1 MSVEAKNA
9 EPVLYSVDGPV
20 ATITLNRPAQLN
32 ALNRELALALRDA
45 VTRAAGDDA
54 VRAVRIKGEG
64 RAFMAGG
71 DVAMFAENFDAAP
84 ETIGGLIEVFH
95 AIVGTIRSMPKPV
108 IAVLQGAVAGG
119 GLGLALACD
128 VAIAA
133 DNIVMISAYTKLGT
147 SPDGGTTWSVTQAL
161 GARRAIEFIM
171 LNDPVDAKAA
181 LQLGFVNRV
190 VPLDQLEAESIA
202 YARRFADAAY
212 GANAAVKRLVHAA
225 AEGQF
230 QTQLA
235 LERASFIERAATDDF
250 REGVTAFLQK
260 RAPRFQD

>member
-1 MSVEAKNA
+1 MSEA
-9 EPVLYSVDGPV
+9 PVLYAVDGAV
-20 ATITLNRPAQLN
+20 ATITMNRPAQLN
-32 ALNRELALALRDA
+32 ALNRDLAFALRDA
-45 VTRAAGDDA
+45 VKRAAEDETI
-54 VRAVRIKGEG
+54 RAVRIQGEG

-71 DVAMFAENFDAAP
+71 DVGMFAENFDAAP
-84 ETIGGLIEVFH
+84 ETIGHLIEAFH
-95 AIVGTIRSMPKPV
+95 GIVTTIRTMPKPV

-133 DNIVMISAYTKLGT
+133 DNVVMISAYTKLGT

-171 LNDPVDAKAA
+171 LNDPLDAKGA
-181 LQLGFVNRV
+181 LALGFVNRV
-190 VPLDQLEAESIA
+190 VPLADLETESMA
-202 YARRFADAAY
+202 YALRFVAGSK

-230 QTQLA
+230 ASQLA
-235 LERASFIERAATDDF
+235 LERASFIERAGTADF
-250 REGVTAFLQK
+250 QEGVTAFIEK
-260 RAPRFQD
+260 RPTRF

>member
-1 MSVEAKNA
+1 MSEA
-9 EPVLYSVDGPV
+9 PVLYAVDGAV
-20 ATITLNRPAQLN
+20 ATITMNRPAQLN
-32 ALNRELALALRDA
+32 ALNRDLAFALRDA
-45 VTRAAGDDA
+45 VKRAAEDETI
-54 VRAVRIKGEG
+54 RAVRIKGEG

-71 DVAMFAENFDAAP
+71 DVGMFAENFDAAP
-84 ETIGGLIEVFH
+84 ETIGHLIEAFH
-95 AIVGTIRSMPKPV
+95 GIVTTIRTMTKPV

-133 DNIVMISAYTKLGT
+133 DNVVMISAYTKLGT

-171 LNDPVDAKAA
+171 LNDPLDAKGA
-181 LQLGFVNRV
+181 LALGFVNRV
-190 VPLDQLEAESIA
+190 VALADLETESMA
-202 YARRFADAAY
+202 YALRFVAGSK

-230 QTQLA
+230 ASQLA
-235 LERASFIERAATDDF
+235 LERASFIERAGTADF
-250 REGVTAFLQK
+250 REGVTAFIEK
-260 RAPRFQD
+260 RPTRF

>member
-1 MSVEAKNA
+1 MTASLSEG
-9 EPVLYSVDGPV
+9 PVLYSVDGPI

-32 ALNRELALALRDA
+32 ALNRELAIALRAA
-45 VTRAAGDDA
+45 VTRAAEDDSI
-54 VRAVRIKGEG
+54 RAVRIKGEG

-84 ETIGGLIEVFH
+84 ETIGGLIEAFH
-95 AIVGTIRSMPKPV
+95 GIMTTIRAMPKPV
-108 IAVLQGAVAGG
+108 IAVLHGAVAGG
-119 GLGLALACD
+119 AIGLALACD

-133 DNIVMISAYTKLGT
+133 DNIVMIAAYTKLGT

-171 LNDPVDAKAA
+171 LNDPVDANAA
-181 LQLGFVNRV
+181 LQLGLVNRV
-190 VPLDQLEAESIA
+190 VPLAQLEAESMA
-202 YARRFADAAY
+202 YARRFADASY

-230 QTQLA
+230 ATQLG
-235 LERASFIERAATDDF
+235 LERESFIERSRTADF
-250 REGVTAFLQK
+250 REGVTAFIEK
-260 RAPRFQD
+260 RAARFHD

>member
-1 MSVEAKNA
+1 MSEA
-9 EPVLYSVDGPV
+9 PVLYAVDGAV
-20 ATITLNRPAQLN
+20 ATITMNRPAQLN
-32 ALNRELALALRDA
+32 ALNRDLAFALRDA
-45 VTRAAGDDA
+45 VKRAAEDETI
-54 VRAVRIKGEG
+54 RAVRIKGEG

-71 DVAMFAENFDAAP
+71 DVGMFAENFDAPP
-84 ETIGGLIEVFH
+84 ETIGHLIEAFH
-95 AIVGTIRSMPKPV
+95 GIVTTIRTMPKPV

-133 DNIVMISAYTKLGT
+133 DNVVMISAYTKLGT

-171 LNDPVDAKAA
+171 LNDPLDAKGA
-181 LQLGFVNRV
+181 LALGFVNRV
-190 VPLDQLEAESIA
+190 VALADLETESMA
-202 YARRFADAAY
+202 YALRFVAGSK

-230 QTQLA
+230 ASQLA
-235 LERASFIERAATDDF
+235 LERASFIERAGTADF
-250 REGVTAFLQK
+250 REGVTAFIEK
-260 RAPRFQD
+260 RPTRF

>member
-1 MSVEAKNA
+1 MSEA
-9 EPVLYSVDGPV
+9 PVLYAVDGAV
-20 ATITLNRPAQLN
+20 ATITMNRPAQLN
-32 ALNRELALALRDA
+32 ALNRDLAFALRDA
-45 VTRAAGDDA
+45 VKRAAEDETI
-54 VRAVRIKGEG
+54 RAVRIKGEG

-71 DVAMFAENFDAAP
+71 DVGMFAENFDAAP
-84 ETIGGLIEVFH
+84 QTIGHLIEAFH
-95 AIVGTIRSMPKPV
+95 GIVTTIRTMPKPV

-133 DNIVMISAYTKLGT
+133 DNVVMISAYTKLGT

-171 LNDPVDAKAA
+171 LNDPLDAKGA
-181 LQLGFVNRV
+181 LALGFVNRV
-190 VPLDQLEAESIA
+190 VPLADLETESMA
-202 YARRFADAAY
+202 YALRFVAGSK

-230 QTQLA
+230 ASQLA
-235 LERASFIERAATDDF
+235 LERASFIERAGTADF
-250 REGVTAFLQK
+250 REGVTAFIEK
-260 RAPRFQD
+260 RPTRF

>member
-1 MSVEAKNA
+1 MSEA
-9 EPVLYSVDGPV
+9 PVLYAVDGAV
-20 ATITLNRPAQLN
+20 ATITMNRPAQLN
-32 ALNRELALALRDA
+32 ALNRDLALALRDA
-45 VTRAAGDDA
+45 VMRAAEDETI
-54 VRAVRIKGEG
+54 RAVRIKGEG

-71 DVAMFAENFDAAP
+71 DVGMFAENFDAAP
-84 ETIGGLIEVFH
+84 ETIGHLIEAFH
-95 AIVGTIRSMPKPV
+95 GIVTTIRTMPKPV

-133 DNIVMISAYTKLGT
+133 DNVVMISAYTKLGT

-171 LNDPVDAKAA
+171 LNDPLDAKGA
-181 LQLGFVNRV
+181 LALGFVNRV
-190 VPLDQLEAESIA
+190 VPLDDLETESMA
-202 YARRFADAAY
+202 YALRFVAGSK

-230 QTQLA
+230 ASQLA
-235 LERASFIERAATDDF
+235 LERASFIERAGTADF
-250 REGVTAFLQK
+250 REGVTAFIEK
-260 RAPRFQD
+260 RPTRF

>member
-1 MSVEAKNA
+1 MSEA
-9 EPVLYSVDGPV
+9 PVLYAVDGAV
-20 ATITLNRPAQLN
+20 ATITMNRPAQLN
-32 ALNRELALALRDA
+32 ALNRDLAFALRDA
-45 VTRAAGDDA
+45 VKRAAEDETI
-54 VRAVRIKGEG
+54 RAVRIKGEG

-71 DVAMFAENFDAAP
+71 DVGMFAENFEAAP
-84 ETIGGLIEVFH
+84 ETIGHLIEAFH
-95 AIVGTIRSMPKPV
+95 GIVTTIRTMPKPV

-133 DNIVMISAYTKLGT
+133 DNVVMISAYTKLGT

-171 LNDPVDAKAA
+171 LNDPLDAKGA
-181 LQLGFVNRV
+181 LALGFVNRV
-190 VPLDQLEAESIA
+190 VPLADLETESMA
-202 YARRFADAAY
+202 YALRFVAGSK

-230 QTQLA
+230 ASQLA
-235 LERASFIERAATDDF
+235 LERASFIERAGTADF
-250 REGVTAFLQK
+250 REGVTAFIEK
-260 RAPRFQD
+260 RPTRF

>member
-1 MSVEAKNA
+1 MSEA
-9 EPVLYSVDGPV
+9 PVLYAVDGAV
-20 ATITLNRPAQLN
+20 ATITMNRPAQLN
-32 ALNRELALALRDA
+32 ALNRDLAFALRDA
-45 VTRAAGDDA
+45 VKRAAEDETI
-54 VRAVRIKGEG
+54 RAVRIKGEG

-71 DVAMFAENFDAAP
+71 DVGMFAKNFDAAP
-84 ETIGGLIEVFH
+84 ETIGHLIEAFH
-95 AIVGTIRSMPKPV
+95 GIVTTIRTMPKPV

-133 DNIVMISAYTKLGT
+133 DNVVMISAYTKLGT

-171 LNDPVDAKAA
+171 LNDPLDAKGA
-181 LQLGFVNRV
+181 LALGFVNRV
-190 VPLDQLEAESIA
+190 VPLADLETESMA
-202 YARRFADAAY
+202 YALRFVAGSK

-230 QTQLA
+230 ASQLA
-235 LERASFIERAATDDF
+235 LERASFIERAGTADF
-250 REGVTAFLQK
+250 REGVTAFIEK
-260 RAPRFQD
+260 RPTRF

>member
-1 MSVEAKNA
+1 MSEA
-9 EPVLYSVDGPV
+9 PVLYAVDGAV
-20 ATITLNRPAQLN
+20 ATITMNRPAQLN
-32 ALNRELALALRDA
+32 ALNRDLAFALRDA
-45 VTRAAGDDA
+45 VKRAAEDETI
-54 VRAVRIKGEG
+54 RAVRIKGEG

-71 DVAMFAENFDAAP
+71 DVGMFAENFDAAP
-84 ETIGGLIEVFH
+84 ETIGHLIEAFH
-95 AIVGTIRSMPKPV
+95 GIVTTIRTMPKPV

-133 DNIVMISAYTKLGT
+133 DNVVMISAYTKLGT

-171 LNDPVDAKAA
+171 LNDPLDAKGA
-181 LQLGFVNRV
+181 LALGFVNRV
-190 VPLDQLEAESIA
+190 VALADLETESMA
-202 YARRFADAAY
+202 YALRFVAGSK

-230 QTQLA
+230 ASQLA
-235 LERASFIERAATDDF
+235 LERASFIERAGTADF
-250 REGVTAFLQK
+250 REGVTAFIEK
-260 RAPRFQD
+260 RPTRF

>member
-1 MSVEAKNA
+1 MSEA
-9 EPVLYSVDGPV
+9 PVLYAVDGAV
-20 ATITLNRPAQLN
+20 ATITMNRPAQLN
-32 ALNRELALALRDA
+32 ALNRDLAFALRDA
-45 VTRAAGDDA
+45 VKRAAEDETI
-54 VRAVRIKGEG
+54 RAVRIQGEG

-71 DVAMFAENFDAAP
+71 DVGMFAENFDAAP
-84 ETIGGLIEVFH
+84 ETIGHLIEAFH
-95 AIVGTIRSMPKPV
+95 GIVTTIRTMPKPV

-133 DNIVMISAYTKLGT
+133 DNVVMISAYTKLGT

-171 LNDPVDAKAA
+171 LNDPLDAKGA
-181 LQLGFVNRV
+181 LALGFVNRV
-190 VPLDQLEAESIA
+190 VPLADLETESMA
-202 YARRFADAAY
+202 YALRFVAGSK

-230 QTQLA
+230 ASQLA
-235 LERASFIERAATDDF
+235 LERASFIERAGTADF
-250 REGVTAFLQK
+250 REGVTAFIEK
-260 RAPRFQD
+260 RPTRF

>member
-1 MSVEAKNA
+1 MSEA
-9 EPVLYSVDGPV
+9 PVLYAVDGAV
-20 ATITLNRPAQLN
+20 ATITMNRPAQLN
-32 ALNRELALALRDA
+32 ALNRALAFALRDA
-45 VTRAAGDDA
+45 VKRAAEDETI
-54 VRAVRIKGEG
+54 RAVRIKGEG

-71 DVAMFAENFDAAP
+71 DVGMFAENFEAAP
-84 ETIGGLIEVFH
+84 ETIDHLIEAFH
-95 AIVGTIRSMPKPV
+95 GIVTTIRTMPKPV

-133 DNIVMISAYTKLGT
+133 DNVVMISAYTKLGT

-171 LNDPVDAKAA
+171 LNDPLDAKGA
-181 LQLGFVNRV
+181 LALGFVNRV
-190 VPLDQLEAESIA
+190 VPLADLETESMA
-202 YARRFADAAY
+202 YALRFVAGSK

-230 QTQLA
+230 ASQLA
-235 LERASFIERAATDDF
+235 LERASFIERAGTADF
-250 REGVTAFLQK
+250 REGVTAFIEK
-260 RAPRFQD
+260 RPTRF

>member
-1 MSVEAKNA
+1 MSEA
-9 EPVLYSVDGPV
+9 PVLYAVDGAV
-20 ATITLNRPAQLN
+20 ATITMNRPAQLN
-32 ALNRELALALRDA
+32 ALNRDLAFALRDA
-45 VTRAAGDDA
+45 VKRAAEDETI
-54 VRAVRIKGEG
+54 RAVRIKGEG

-71 DVAMFAENFDAAP
+71 DVGMFAENFDAAP
-84 ETIGGLIEVFH
+84 ETIGHLIEAFH
-95 AIVGTIRSMPKPV
+95 GIVTTIRTMPKPV

-133 DNIVMISAYTKLGT
+133 DNVVMISAYTKLGT

-171 LNDPVDAKAA
+171 LNDPLDAKGA
-181 LQLGFVNRV
+181 LALGFVNRV
-190 VPLDQLEAESIA
+190 VALADLETESMA
-202 YARRFADAAY
+202 YALRFVAGSK

-230 QTQLA
+230 ASQLA
-235 LERASFIERAATDDF
+235 FERASFIERAGTADF
-250 REGVTAFLQK
+250 REGVTAFIEK
-260 RAPRFQD
+260 RPTRF

>member
-1 MSVEAKNA
+1 MSEA
-9 EPVLYSVDGPV
+9 PVLYAVDGAV
-20 ATITLNRPAQLN
+20 ATITMNRPAQLN
-32 ALNRELALALRDA
+32 ALNRDLAFALRDA
-45 VTRAAGDDA
+45 VKRAAEDETI
-54 VRAVRIKGEG
+54 RAVRIKGEG

-71 DVAMFAENFDAAP
+71 DVGMFAENFDAAP
-84 ETIGGLIEVFH
+84 ETIGHLIEAFH
-95 AIVGTIRSMPKPV
+95 GIVTTIRTMPKPV

-133 DNIVMISAYTKLGT
+133 DNVVMISAYTKLGT

-171 LNDPVDAKAA
+171 LNDPLDAKGA
-181 LQLGFVNRV
+181 LALGFVNRV
-190 VPLDQLEAESIA
+190 VPLADLETESMA
-202 YARRFADAAY
+202 YALRFVAGSK

-230 QTQLA
+230 ASQLA
-235 LERASFIERAATDDF
+235 LERASFIERAGTADF
-250 REGVTAFLQK
+250 REGVTAFIEK
-260 RAPRFQD
+260 RPTRF

>member
-1 MSVEAKNA
+1 MSEA
-9 EPVLYSVDGPV
+9 PVLYAVDGAV
-20 ATITLNRPAQLN
+20 ATITMNRPAQLN
-32 ALNRELALALRDA
+32 ALNRDLAFALRDA
-45 VTRAAGDDA
+45 VKRAAEDETI
-54 VRAVRIKGEG
+54 RAVRIKGEG

-71 DVAMFAENFDAAP
+71 DVGMFAENFDAAP
-84 ETIGGLIEVFH
+84 ETIGHLIEAFH
-95 AIVGTIRSMPKPV
+95 GIVTTIRTMPKPV

-133 DNIVMISAYTKLGT
+133 DNVVMISAYTKLGT

-171 LNDPVDAKAA
+171 LNDPLDAKGA
-181 LQLGFVNRV
+181 LALGFVNRV
-190 VPLDQLEAESIA
+190 VPLADLETESMA
-202 YARRFADAAY
+202 YALRFVAGSK

-230 QTQLA
+230 ASQLRLNA
-235 LERASFIERAATDDF
+235 PLSSSARARPIS
-250 REGVTAFLQK
+250 GKV
-260 RAPRFQD
+260 

>member
-1 MSVEAKNA
+1 MSEA
-9 EPVLYSVDGPV
+9 PVLYAVDGAV
-20 ATITLNRPAQLN
+20 ATITMNRPAQLN
-32 ALNRELALALRDA
+32 ALNRDLAFALRDA
-45 VTRAAGDDA
+45 VKRAAEDETI
-54 VRAVRIKGEG
+54 RAVRIKGEG

-71 DVAMFAENFDAAP
+71 DVGMFAENFDAAP
-84 ETIGGLIEVFH
+84 ETIGHLIEAFH
-95 AIVGTIRSMPKPV
+95 GIVTTIRTMPKPV

-133 DNIVMISAYTKLGT
+133 DNVVMISAYTKLGT

-171 LNDPVDAKAA
+171 LNDPLDAKGA
-181 LQLGFVNRV
+181 LALGFVNRV
-190 VPLDQLEAESIA
+190 VPLAYLETESMA
-202 YARRFADAAY
+202 YALRFVAGSK

-230 QTQLA
+230 ASQLA
-235 LERASFIERAATDDF
+235 LERASFIERAGTADF
-250 REGVTAFLQK
+250 REGVTAFIEK
-260 RAPRFQD
+260 RPTRF